1 MFEIECMEA
10 EAREFRSEL
19 WQVAASSEL
28 DKTRKPF
35 AARILFGARVLL
47 LAAVILMAG
56 GLPLS
61 MDQESRFQGFQENSL
76 VLLTS
81 TESDILGAL
90 RETLSNRNTG
100 RVLISVELPERKQ
113 EEKDEKNAASAEEAN
128 PEHMKAGPAET
139 KNEERPAVNEAR
151 SAEAPD
157 AEKEPTVEEVISL
170 IQVGQRALSV
180 MEPAVKVL
188 PVQ

>member
-1 MFEIECMEA
+1 MEA

-19 WQVAASSEL
+19 WQAAALSEA
-28 DKTRKPF
+28 DETHKPF
-35 AARILFGARVLL
+35 TARILFGARVSL
-47 LAAVILMAG
+47 LAAIMLMAG

-90 RETLSNRNTG
+90 RENLSNRNAG

-113 EEKDEKNAASAEEAN
+113 DEKDGKNAASAEEAG
-128 PEHMKAGPAET
+128 PERMEVLPAET
-139 KNEERPAVNEAR
+139 KNEERPAANEALN
-151 SAEAPD
+151 AKAPD
-157 AEKEPTVEEVISL
+157 AAEEPTVEEVISL
-170 IQVGQRALSV
+170 IQVGQRALRV

-188 PVQ
+188 PVQR